1 MVRPRKHDDE
11 EILEVARAVFL
22 EHGPGAS
29 LQLVA
34 DLLGLSQPALFKRFG
49 TKEAFLIRALAPSE
63 RLPWVE
69 RLFAGP
75 DDRPL
80 PEQLRALAEGAMAFF
95 SVAVPCMMTLR
106 ASGLDLHRLIP
117 VDHPTSPLRVRA
129 ALVGFLAAAQDRGLM
144 RPLDPERLATLFIG
158 ALQARALE
166 AHMLGLPTGPDE
178 DAAHAAAVV
187 DLIWNGA
194 RPQGAQEAA

>member
-1 MVRPRKHDDE
+1 MVRPRRHDDH

-34 DLLGLSQPALFKRFG
+34 EQVGMSQPALFKRFG
-49 TKEAFLIRALAPSE
+49 TKEAFLVRALAPSE

-75 DDRPL
+75 DQRPL
-80 PEQLRALAEGAMAFF
+80 PEQLREIAEGAMAFF
-95 SVAVPCMMTLR
+95 SIAVPCMMTLR

-117 VDHPTSPLRVRA
+117 SDHPTSPPRVRG
-129 ALVGFLAAAQDRGLM
+129 ALVSFLAAARDRGLL
-144 RPLDPERLATLFIG
+144 RQVDPERLATLFIG
-158 ALQARALE
+158 GLQARAME

-187 DLIWNGA
+187 DLLWSGA
-194 RPQGAQEAA
+194 RPQGAQPAA